1 MSPAAPSADATD
13 IAGALAWARARIDQM
28 DARVLLRHVL
38 QCPAARLVAWPEQT
52 LATED
57 WAEYRAL
64 VERRAAG
71 EPVAYLTGAR
81 EFYSR
86 AFRVGNGVLIP
97 RPETEQLVGAALDS
111 VRGRDGIRVLDLGT
125 GSGIVAITLALELG
139 SRAASVVAVD
149 RSATALGYAS
159 MNAGALG
166 AAVDFRLGD
175 WFAGL
180 DDLSFDLIAAN
191 PPYVADSDPHLA
203 CGDLRFE
210 PIQAL
215 AGGDDGLDAIRD
227 IVAGAGARL
236 SAGASLLIEHGHD
249 QASEV
254 RRMLAAAGFA
264 LVRSVRDLA
273 GIERVTTGRW
283 CVDGIRRRAVD

>member
-1 MSPAAPSADATD
+1 MAEPESLAE
-13 IAGALAWARARIDQM
+13 ALDWARQRIDPLE
-28 DARVLLRHVL
+28 ARVLLCHV
-38 QCPAARLVAWPEQT
+38 AAISHATLRGFGERPLALDAWQRFE
-52 LATED
+52 
-57 WAEYRAL
+57 AL
-64 VERRAAG
+64 VRRRAAG

-215 AGGDDGLDAIRD
+215 ASGGDGLDAIRI
-227 IVAGAGARL
+227 IVDGAGEHLRD
-236 SAGASLLIEHGHD
+236 GAALLLEHGYD
-249 QASEV
+249 QAPAV
-254 RRMLAAAGFA
+254 RRLMARAGFQG
-264 LVRSVRDLA
+264 VRSLPDLA
-273 GIERVTTGRW
+273 GIERITLGRW
-283 CVDGIRRRAVD
+283 LVDAAMGGS